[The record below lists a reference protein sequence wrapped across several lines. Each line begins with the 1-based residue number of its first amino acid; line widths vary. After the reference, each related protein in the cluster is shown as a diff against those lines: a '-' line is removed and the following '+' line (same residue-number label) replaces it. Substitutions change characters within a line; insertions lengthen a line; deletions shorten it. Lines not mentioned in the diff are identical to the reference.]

1 MKNFRSH
8 FKVNSIRKKMLL
20 SSFVLITIMLI
31 TSVYTFYN
39 SQQFA
44 KKMNYMFISNREL
57 NELSKSIDTLD
68 SELLSYLT
76 TKSTDSFDKFKKD
89 SEILRNKS
97 DSFNEE
103 ISYDNNQIMLTDLK
117 NLIDNYLFAAN
128 EAIKARR
135 TGDIGLYNSKY
146 KSAKNISL
154 YIVYYIDKLN
164 LNQFQQ
170 NTNKYFYMSEKLTLL
185 KRLNIVIMLDSFLLN
200 VILVL
205 YFTNKIS
212 VPIIKLADSAEEIS
226 KGNFDT
232 DDISLDCDG
241 EIRAMSITFNNMKN
255 NIKEYIEE
263 LQKQAEMESNLMDE
277 KLQNLKM
284 KNLLKNAELK
294 ALQSQINPHF
304 LFNTLNAGVQLAMME
319 DAEKT
324 GLFLENVASLFRYN
338 LRKMNDLISIGD
350 ELENL
355 KNYIFILETRFGDLI
370 KFEFNIDKT
379 VINVK
384 MPPMILQPLVENAC
398 IHGLGNSE
406 NGGIIKIVAKQN
418 NSMAQIVIEDNGIGI
433 SKDNI
438 KNILSLKNLE
448 DGVKEK
454 AKDGHS
460 TGIGLENVIQ
470 RMRLFSEDDEVIKI
484 ESNEGQYTKI
494 IISLKLNVEDDD
506 V

>member
-1 MKNFRSH
+1 MKNFRNH
-8 FKVNSIRKKMLL
+8 FRVNSIRKKMLL
-20 SSFVLITIMLI
+20 SSFILITIMLI
-31 TSVYTFYN
+31 TSGYTFYN
-39 SQQFA
+39 SQQFV

-89 SEILRNKS
+89 SEIFRKKN
-97 DSFNEE
+97 DSFSKE
-103 ISYDNNQIMLTDLK
+103 ISYDNNKIMLTDLK

-154 YIVYYIDKLN
+154 YIIYYIDKLN

-185 KRLNIVIMLDSFLLN
+185 KKLNIVIIVDSFLLN
-200 VILVL
+200 ALLIL

-226 KGNFDT
+226 RGNFDT
-232 DDISLDCDG
+232 KDVSLDCDG
-241 EIRAMSITFNNMKN
+241 EVRVMSITFNNMKN

-263 LQKQAEMESNLMDE
+263 LHKQAEMESNLMDE
-277 KLQNLKM
+277 KVQNLKM

-319 DAEKT
+319 DAERT

-338 LRKMNDLISIGD
+338 LRKMNDLISLRD
-350 ELENL
+350 EIENL

-370 KFEFNIDKT
+370 KFEFNIDEK

-406 NGGIIKIVAKQN
+406 NGGIIKIIAKQHKN
-418 NSMAQIVIEDNGIGI
+418 MVQIIIKDNGIGI
-433 SKDNI
+433 NKDNI
-438 KNILSLKNLE
+438 NSILKLKNLDE
-448 DGVKEK
+448 SGKEK
-454 AKDGHS
+454 SKEGHS

-484 ESNEGQYTKI
+484 ESNEGEGTEI
-494 IISLKLNVEDDD
+494 IISLKLNVGDQN